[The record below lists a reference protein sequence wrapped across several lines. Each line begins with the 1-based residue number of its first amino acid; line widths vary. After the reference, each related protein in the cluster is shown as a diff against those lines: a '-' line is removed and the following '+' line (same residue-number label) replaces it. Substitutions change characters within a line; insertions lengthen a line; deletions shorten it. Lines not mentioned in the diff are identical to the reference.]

1 MEPGLFASS
10 PFLPVIGW
18 SVVLLVVHILL
29 QGMTAT
35 RELGTAWNA
44 GPRDEGLKP
53 TARIAGRAERA
64 SANFRET
71 YPAFVALALVLVL
84 KGDAS
89 GWGLGGAWLVW
100 LSHSLYTAL
109 SGRHCLCPVPGL
121 GRFAGRSGAD
131 VSGRRPLTAGH
142 GFEAKET

>member
-89 GWGLGGAWLVW
+89 GCLAAPGFGLAVAFSIYRFIWQALPMSGPWPGSVRWPVW
-100 LSHSLYTAL
+100 
-109 SGRHCLCPVPGL
+109 R
-121 GRFAGRSGAD
+121 
-131 VSGRRPLTAGH
+131 
-142 GFEAKET
+142 

>member
-89 GWGLGGAWLVW
+89 GWGLGGAWLWFGCRILYIPLYLAGIAYVR
-100 LSHSLYTAL
+100 SLAWVGSLAGLAL
-109 SGRHCLCPVPGL
+109 MFLAAVL
-121 GRFAGRSGAD
+121 
-131 VSGRRPLTAGH
+131 
-142 GFEAKET
+142 